1 MAVINNPTDINSLQ
15 NVAGGTYMG
24 KNLDMTTRIT
34 DSARGMIDMYK
45 GTDFMTNLIS

>member
-1 MAVINNPTDINSLQ
+1 
-15 NVAGGTYMG
+15 MG

-45 GTDFMTNLIS
+45 GTDFMTNPNFLRDFEIFKKRIQVKKEL